1 MNKKAID
8 LKVGDIMLIEY
19 GMPEN
24 FVSFKARSIFS
35 TNDKVV
41 ILADSKAGSETF
53 VMDPEEKIMVV
64 PGKEL

>member
-1 MNKKAID
+1 MNKKSID

-24 FVSFKARSIFS
+24 FVSFNAREISS

-41 ILADSKAGSETF
+41 ILADSKVGSETF

-64 PGKEL
+64 LGKEL

>member
-19 GMPEN
+19 EMPEN

-41 ILADSKAGSETF
+41 ILADSKVGSETF
-53 VMDPEEKIMVV
+53 VMDPEEKIIVV